1 MDSVNI
7 VHLPDL
13 HFGHPKVNA
22 VEVHSHLARH
32 VYPELKKCDLLVI
45 GGDFF
50 HELIGLNSGAGYHAI
65 SVIDELIDMAFQY
78 HFYIRIVR
86 GTVSHDRMQ
95 NKAFIRTNRTKS
107 VVDQSGKIRYIE
119 DDQWVPYSTEQLN
132 GKPLIAFYNTVA
144 VETDLLGMNLLFV
157 PDDMPYDNVMD
168 HIRDAMKKVHVDK
181 IDIVISHGYFKHLLP
196 IGIPK
201 IPKNCLDWEEMKGFV
216 QGCVLNGHVHKPSVY
231 EKVVSGGSFE
241 RMQHGEEEDKGFFTV
256 KYDLKTHKVHFK
268 FHVNPDA
275 LFFKT
280 IKLEEDTQDANI
292 EKYKI
297 QLKELM
303 DKASRLTP
311 VHIRIVTEDTILKQ
325 SLIDYTKNMYP
336 DFRIYLTSMKP
347 KELATY
353 STQEQVILNT
363 SDLPVVTEENL
374 PELLVKFAQDNLGDF
389 GINTDEVKRILNVT
403 KEIRRI

>member
-1 MDSVNI
+1 M
-7 VHLPDL
+7 
-13 HFGHPKVNA
+13 
-22 VEVHSHLARH
+22 
-32 VYPELKKCDLLVI
+32 
-45 GGDFF
+45 
-50 HELIGLNSGAGYHAI
+50 
-65 SVIDELIDMAFQY
+65 
-78 HFYIRIVR
+78 
-86 GTVSHDRMQ
+86 
-95 NKAFIRTNRTKS
+95 KS
-107 VVDQSGKIRYIE
+107 
-119 DDQWVPYSTEQLN
+119 
-132 GKPLIAFYNTVA
+132 
-144 VETDLLGMNLLFV
+144 
-157 PDDMPYDNVMD
+157 
-168 HIRDAMKKVHVDK
+168 
-181 IDIVISHGYFKHLLP
+181 
-196 IGIPK
+196 
-201 IPKNCLDWEEMKGFV
+201 FV

-325 SLIDYTKNMYP
+325 SLIDYTKSMYP

-347 KELATY
+347 KELVAY